1 MIKTVDQRLSQL
13 EEADENVKGQMLLDH
28 RGLVIA
34 NQGQLQDNLAGAIQ
48 ALAKSSEKLLRFGCT
63 RKQSED
69 VKPEEDAAHEGEGE
83 ESEGTPAIAEPTGK
97 LTLVAGFND
106 HELKVVKSDKL
117 TLAVRL

>member
-1 MIKTVDQRLSQL
+1 MIKTIDQRLSQL
-13 EEADENVKGQMLLDH
+13 EEEDENVKGQMLMDH

-34 NQGQLQDNLAGAIQ
+34 NQGQLPDKLAGAVQ
-48 ALAKSSEKLLRFGCT
+48 ALANASEKLIRFGCSL
-63 RKQSED
+63 KQSDEI
-69 VKPEEDAAHEGEGE
+69 KPEEEVAHEGEGD
-83 ESEGTPAIAEPTGK
+83 ESEGTHADSVPSGK